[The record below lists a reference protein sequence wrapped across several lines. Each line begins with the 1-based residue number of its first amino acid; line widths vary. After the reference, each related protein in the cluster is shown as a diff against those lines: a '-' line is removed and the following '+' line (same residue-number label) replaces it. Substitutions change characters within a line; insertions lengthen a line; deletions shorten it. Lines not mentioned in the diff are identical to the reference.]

1 METWH
6 EYTLDSFVYVD
17 PKNQPRKKKKQKQNR
32 GTNCGPQYIHS
43 LNTIPE
49 N

>member
-17 PKNQPRKKKKQKQNR
+17 PKNQPRKKKTKNKTVALIVGHN
-32 GTNCGPQYIHS
+32 TYIV
-43 LNTIPE
+43 
-49 N
+49 